1 MWVIKQG
8 GPPSSASFSPYFH
21 HSPPPTPKYSN
32 HVIIRHWYNALRSI
46 PWNFANTRNFP
57 LIKPRLNTKRLS
69 KPALICPWPIPHSN
83 NSNHDDVNLCRL
95 LPIMNKL
102 HPPCCVFIKCVI
114 RIYKNVTR
122 RRHNCC
128 VDGAIRIWTWM
139 IHNFGQPGSIL
150 PIQYTNMSTRWIRIL
165 QIGSRRI

>member
-21 HSPPPTPKYSN
+21 HPPPPPPKYSN
-32 HVIIRHWYNALRSI
+32 HVIIRHWYNALRPI

-57 LIKPRLNTKRLS
+57 LIIKPRLNTKRLS
-69 KPALICPWPIPHSN
+69 KPASICPWPIPHNNN
-83 NSNHDDVNLCRL
+83 NSNHDDVNLCWL
-95 LPIMNKL
+95 LPIK
-102 HPPCCVFIKCVI
+102 FKCVI

-128 VDGAIRIWTWM
+128 VDDAIRIRTWM
-139 IHNFGQPGSIL
+139 IHNFGRPGSIL

-165 QIGSRRI
+165 RIGSRRI